1 MVDFGAEWCGPCQAM
16 EPVIR
21 ELAKEYEGRIVVG
34 SCDVEENNALA
45 VRFSI
50 RNVPTVLLL
59 KNGEVVD
66 RCVGSVPQT
75 TLVESWK
82 NYCNNTAT
90 EKTTGSFLI
99 SNDPVVF

>member
-1 MVDFGAEWCGPCQAM
+1 MCEVFDLRKFEESVAFGKPMMVDFGAEWCGPCKAM

-50 RNVPTVLLL
+50 RNVPTVLFL

-66 RCVGSVPQT
+66 RCVGSVPKT
-75 TLVESWK
+75 TLVEK
-82 NYCNNTAT
+82 L
-90 EKTTGSFLI
+90 EKLL
-99 SNDPVVF
+99 